1 MADKDKDYE
10 RYMSKEFKKRNA
22 VYDPES
28 SYLKARKKSE
38 EKYLDSSKDSAQRV
52 RRLQVIADETD
63 PNVPTE
69 KAKYRRGHVPTNEA
83 LYGMRKGGKVKK
95 MATGGE
101 ADEKSLPRRMYE
113 KVMGTPEQN
122 EAAQKRMDERDK
134 KNPDTIPA
142 KINRA
147 AKAITGKKKGGYV
160 SAADGCAQRGKTK
173 GRMV

>member
-1 MADKDKDYE
+1 MAEKDKDYE
-10 RYMSKEFKKRNA
+10 RYMSKEFKKRNP

-83 LYGMRKGGKVKK
+83 LYGMKKGGKVK
-95 MATGGE
+95 
-101 ADEKSLPRRMYE
+101 
-113 KVMGTPEQN
+113 
-122 EAAQKRMDERDK
+122 
-134 KNPDTIPA
+134 
-142 KINRA
+142 
-147 AKAITGKKKGGYV
+147 
-160 SAADGCAQRGKTK
+160 SASARADGIAIRGKT
-173 GRMV
+173 RA